1 MQMTG
6 CGRCSDLPAARL
18 WGRRGGAYRNCP
30 GPSHT
35 CPYLSHLRDNSHPRP
50 WGQRRPLRPVK
61 HVGAGPGPQRTR
73 ASLPVSARSGW
84 GEDGVAVEAAWP
96 KLRRYQH
103 RAQNQGGAGG
113 PAPVKGGPTGPTLTC
128 LASTLSIFQHQGT
141 RWTHSWCLLLA
152 GPAGSPWSE
161 EEVPQSQPGILLR
174 PLPTPRPSPGPPWLP
189 SPLPAHWGPASQF
202 QDCSTDTSKGQGQAL
217 LQKADHICSLPSPH
231 PSQPMAA
238 QGRDHISPSIPSPG
252 LLPH

>member
-1 MQMTG
+1 MPLPLPSQGQLPPKALGSKETPEASQACGGRARATG
-6 CGRCSDLPAARL
+6 D
-18 WGRRGGAYRNCP
+18 
-30 GPSHT
+30 
-35 CPYLSHLRDNSHPRP
+35 
-50 WGQRRPLRPVK
+50 
-61 HVGAGPGPQRTR
+61 R
-73 ASLPVSARSGW
+73 ASLPVSGRSGW

-113 PAPVKGGPTGPTLTC
+113 PAPDKGGPTGPTLTC
-128 LASTLSIFQHQGT
+128 PASTLSIFQHQGT

-217 LQKADHICSLPSPH
+217 LIKQTTSVPSPALTHPSPWQPRGGTTSLPAF
-231 PSQPMAA
+231 QA
-238 QGRDHISPSIPSPG
+238 QGSYLTSHLQSSCPKQTNKSKTPQTD
-252 LLPH
+252 